1 MDSGMLWFDNNKQRD
16 LTAKVSRAAE
26 YYRKKYG
33 QPPTLCFVHPSMV
46 PNGDQKTAAG
56 KIEIRIASSVLPN
69 HFWIGVNGVK
79 ES

>member
-46 PNGDQKTAAG
+46 PNDDQKTAAG